1 LRNVDE
7 IRAVCDAVSRPV
19 NVLALGGLSFDEIT
33 AAGARR
39 VSVGGGLTWVALK
52 AMVEAAEAIR
62 DNGDFS
68 AVAARLPLGDW
79 LARSPE

>member
-1 LRNVDE
+1 
-7 IRAVCDAVSRPV
+7 
-19 NVLALGGLSFDEIT
+19 
-33 AAGARR
+33 